1 MPARPVA
8 PTTTFQRETVLIEW
22 VAPDDL
28 GSPIDKYIITIKMQN
43 TTFGLELNDCDGTD
57 PVIVGAKK
65 CTVLVSTLRNDP
77 FFLEWGSSIVVKV
90 VAKNFY
96 GPSQESPEGNGAV
109 IIYYADKPVSLTEI
123 ISARQ
128 ATSITFTWTAGAL
141 ERGSAVFDYQIYRA
155 VESIGIYTSIATGIK
170 YSERPY

>member
-1 MPARPVA
+1 M
-8 PTTTFQRETVLIEW
+8 
-22 VAPDDL
+22 
-28 GSPIDKYIITIKMQN
+28 
-43 TTFGLELNDCDGTD
+43 
-57 PVIVGAKK
+57 
-65 CTVLVSTLRNDP
+65 RNDP
-77 FFLEWGSSIVVKV
+77 FLLEWGSSIVVKV